1 VFSDLRERRC
11 SETRSRRSEELALR
25 SQLLA
30 SVAHELNNPL
40 TIVALQSQLLSKADP
55 AIPGFREHLEIIQDQ
70 IGRMKRIIEQLCI
83 SSDSNGLR
91 LETIDINAL
100 VRRALELQEHQL
112 RQVEAQ
118 VAMDLAQDL
127 PDIQVDPHRLQQ
139 VFVNL
144 ITNACQALTT
154 TAPPRRLWVATTLVS
169 EGRGR
174 ALGVQIRFTDNGP
187 GISPEIMPH
196 LFEPFFTTKKP
207 GQGMGLGLSI
217 CDGIV
222 REHGGRIWAQQKES
236 SGATFVIE
244 LPAIRRAED
253 RQGSP
258 LVPSRR
264 RPVEQQAVPCI
275 PEERAHI
282 LVVDDE
288 PEMVH
293 AAEQLLRQEG
303 FEVTTAIEVQQALA
317 LLEQVRIDLVISDL
331 AMPRIDGS
339 RFYQIVTSRYPHLA
353 NRIIFSTGDSG
364 SQRLGAFLRECG
376 CAWIDKPFQP
386 DELFSLIHRA
396 LRKGGASVVAQ
407 DKQ

>member
-1 VFSDLRERRC
+1 
-11 SETRSRRSEELALR
+11 
-25 SQLLA
+25 
-30 SVAHELNNPL
+30 
-40 TIVALQSQLLSKADP
+40 
-55 AIPGFREHLEIIQDQ
+55 
-70 IGRMKRIIEQLCI
+70 
-83 SSDSNGLR
+83 
-91 LETIDINAL
+91 
-100 VRRALELQEHQL
+100 
-112 RQVEAQ
+112 
-118 VAMDLAQDL
+118 
-127 PDIQVDPHRLQQ
+127 
-139 VFVNL
+139 
-144 ITNACQALTT
+144 
-154 TAPPRRLWVATTLVS
+154 
-169 EGRGR
+169 
-174 ALGVQIRFTDNGP
+174 
-187 GISPEIMPH
+187 
-196 LFEPFFTTKKP
+196 
-207 GQGMGLGLSI
+207 
-217 CDGIV
+217 
-222 REHGGRIWAQQKES
+222 
-236 SGATFVIE
+236 
-244 LPAIRRAED
+244 
-253 RQGSP
+253 
-258 LVPSRR
+258 
-264 RPVEQQAVPCI
+264 VPCI